1 MPLCSILLTSLDRLL
16 FEWNMSTVAALGAAS
31 LKLMAKTEP
40 LVCRTTMNPPPP
52 IPEDSGWTA
61 PTQSSA
67 VMAASTA
74 EPPLLRMSA
83 DRSEQMGTSVATPPA
98 QYIAQW

>member
-1 MPLCSILLTSLDRLL
+1 MVHVDRG
-16 FEWNMSTVAALGAAS
+16 STGGS
-31 LKLMAKTEP
+31 FS
-40 LVCRTTMNPPPP
+40 PPP
-52 IPEDSGWTA
+52 IPDDSGWTA

-83 DRSEQMGTSVATPPA
+83 DKSEQMGTSVATPPV
-98 QYIAQW
+98 QW

>member
-1 MPLCSILLTSLDRLL
+1 
-16 FEWNMSTVAALGAAS
+16 MSTVAALGAAS

-40 LVCRTTMNPPPP
+40 LVCLTTMNPPPP
-52 IPEDSGWTA
+52 IPDDSGWTA

-83 DRSEQMGTSVATPPA
+83 DRSEQMGTSVATPPV
-98 QYIAQW
+98 QRYNGKYISDQCSFTMH